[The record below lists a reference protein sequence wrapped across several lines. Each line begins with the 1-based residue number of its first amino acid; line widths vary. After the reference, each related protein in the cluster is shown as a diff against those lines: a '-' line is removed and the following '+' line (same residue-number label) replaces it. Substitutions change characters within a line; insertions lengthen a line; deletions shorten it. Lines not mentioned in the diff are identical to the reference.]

1 MPNRVNEKLGAWLL
15 PVNHTKAILARE
27 LNMSRPT
34 LYSRIRGETAW
45 TWSEILKIAELC
57 ECTPNDLTD

>member
-1 MPNRVNEKLGAWLL
+1 MTNRVNEKLGAWLL
-15 PVNHTKAILARE
+15 PSNRTKEILARE
-27 LNMSRPT
+27 LNMTRPT
-34 LYSRIRGETAW
+34 LYSRIRGETDW